1 MHYLAEGELDLLLG
15 LGLPFGFGG
24 LFGRL
29 LVFDAE

>member
-24 LFGRL
+24 LGRL